1 MRKKNPIIIII
12 IFSLIMRKNN
22 VGSDLQYEK
31 KNKKKRK
38 KNPQYPIF
46 YFIFFIMRK
55 YNGKQFEPF
64 CIQWGFFFFTMDQV
78 HALRVLEL
86 LVIRLLSV
94 GDPHSSTIF
103 TQKVMTE
110 KVVELLKEG
119 LPTRAKNSLS

>member
-1 MRKKNPIIIII
+1 
-12 IFSLIMRKNN
+12 
-22 VGSDLQYEK
+22 
-31 KNKKKRK
+31 
-38 KNPQYPIF
+38 
-46 YFIFFIMRK
+46 
-55 YNGKQFEPF
+55 
-64 CIQWGFFFFTMDQV
+64 MDQV